1 MALELSFQL
10 YLRRTTI
17 RFNKEARKSLAE
29 TLKVV
34 SYLGPA
40 GASLLFKEAV
50 LESEPG
56 TLFFIY
62 CVVFLVLQ
70 VLAIGLVA
78 YEDEDKSS
86 DAE

>member
-1 MALELSFQL
+1 M
-10 YLRRTTI
+10 
-17 RFNKEARKSLAE
+17 
-29 TLKVV
+29 
-34 SYLGPA
+34 
-40 GASLLFKEAV
+40 LFKETV

-78 YEDEDKSS
+78 YEEDKSS

>member
-1 MALELSFQL
+1 LG
-10 YLRRTTI
+10 I
-17 RFNKEARKSLAE
+17 
-29 TLKVV
+29 

-40 GASLLFKEAV
+40 GASLLFKETV

-78 YEDEDKSS
+78 YEEDKSS

>member
-1 MALELSFQL
+1 MK
-10 YLRRTTI
+10 I

-29 TLKVV
+29 TLKVL

-40 GASLLFKEAV
+40 GATLLFQESVLQSEAV
-50 LESEPG
+50 
-56 TLFFIY
+56 TLFLIY

-70 VLAIGLVA
+70 ALAIGLVA

-86 DAE
+86 DSE